1 MSVMSVKVITDS
13 TSYIPESEQ
22 EKYDIALVS
31 LSVLLD
37 GESIREMDIPY
48 NEFYER
54 MSRAKT
60 IPTSSQPAVG
70 ELTEA
75 FEKVLAAGND
85 IFGVFISSKM
95 SGTYQTALMIKQ
107 QLLEKYPERK
117 IEIMDSGTNCMQLGF
132 IALEAAKAGMN
143 GASMEEV
150 WQAAEQVR
158 THSRFIFTPE
168 VLDYL
173 QKGGRIARASALLG
187 TLLQIKPVL
196 TVNDGVADVFAKV
209 RTKKK
214 AVEAIVD
221 GMTEEVKGHEIGG
234 VMVHHI
240 NCADEGRALADRL
253 EKQFGIK
260 IGIQSIGP
268 IIGVHVGPGAIGV
281 AYWWK

>member
-1 MSVMSVKVITDS
+1 
-13 TSYIPESEQ
+13 
-22 EKYDIALVS
+22 
-31 LSVLLD
+31 
-37 GESIREMDIPY
+37 MDIPY

-75 FEKVLAAGND
+75 FRKGISRGHD

-150 WQAAEQVR
+150 CGGGAGAHAQPLY
-158 THSRFIFTPE
+158 FLPE
-168 VLDYL
+168 VLL
-173 QKGGRIARASALLG
+173 SQKGGRISEPRLYGS
-187 TLLQIKPVL
+187 
-196 TVNDGVADVFAKV
+196 FA
-209 RTKKK
+209 
-214 AVEAIVD
+214 
-221 GMTEEVKGHEIGG
+221 
-234 VMVHHI
+234 
-240 NCADEGRALADRL
+240 NYPFDR
-253 EKQFGIK
+253 
-260 IGIQSIGP
+260 
-268 IIGVHVGPGAIGV
+268 
-281 AYWWK
+281 

>member
-1 MSVMSVKVITDS
+1 
-13 TSYIPESEQ
+13 
-22 EKYDIALVS
+22 
-31 LSVLLD
+31 
-37 GESIREMDIPY
+37 
-48 NEFYER
+48 
-54 MSRAKT
+54 
-60 IPTSSQPAVG
+60 
-70 ELTEA
+70 
-75 FEKVLAAGND
+75 
-85 IFGVFISSKM
+85 
-95 SGTYQTALMIKQ
+95 
-107 QLLEKYPERK
+107 
-117 IEIMDSGTNCMQLGF
+117 
-132 IALEAAKAGMN
+132 MN
-143 GASMEEV
+143 GASMEEA
-150 WQAAEQVR
+150 WQAADQVR

-240 NCADEGRALADRL
+240 NCAEEGRALADRL